1 MELSTYLWIF
11 FSYFGDIAYWLGFT
25 ISFLFIYPFLEK
37 KDKEKQKW
45 ILLYLLPAVLLSYL
59 SSFFLKLIF
68 HIPRICLGLEYC
80 PSTYAFPS
88 GHTTIAFAF
97 FTIVFLYF
105 RKNPK
110 IYLPIFL
117 LAILISYSRIALN
130 VHTPFDVVG
139 GIVTGVIISLA
150 WYLFFKRIESGK
162 DNLSFYFR
170 KLIHL
175 SGIAIIF
182 LYLNVERHYIFVFLL
197 SLTLVFL
204 ISEILR
210 LRKIYFP
217 VIQEISNFCRK
228 KEEKGFLFEPFFF
241 GFSLCILTL
250 LPTKLFIA
258 GSLPLVI
265 GDAFAGLVGYTF
277 GYHKLSYNKVKT
289 LEGSLAFFI
298 STLLSLLVFFNLK
311 ISFLLSVFS
320 TLLESI
326 LRKHE
331 NLILPLSC
339 VAFYILI
346 A

>member
-1 MELSTYLWIF
+1 MELSTYLWVF
-11 FSYFGDIAYWLGFT
+11 FSYFGDVAYWLGFT

-45 ILLYLLPAVLLSYL
+45 ILLYLLPAVLLSYF
-59 SSFFLKLIF
+59 SSFFLKLMF
-68 HIPRICLGLEYC
+68 HIPRICIGSEYC
-80 PSTYAFPS
+80 PSNYAFPS
-88 GHTTIAFAF
+88 GHATIAFAF

-139 GIVTGVIISLA
+139 GIVTGFIISLA

-228 KEEKGFLFEPFFF
+228 KEEKSFLFEPFFF

-326 LRKHE
+326 LRKYE
-331 NLILPLSC
+331 NLILPFSC